1 MKMPQ
6 RVRLFLVAPFLAAV
20 VSIAVTTSA
29 RAQTSPE
36 VGTGG
41 LTLTSRSVQTTDSF
55 ELGLQL
61 PGVVEN
67 DDVLIVAV
75 HERVNDRAQFRATLT
90 GDLNRLGLATKLNRV
105 FAVAELQ
112 PTIRGSVVLEIDRL
126 SIAENLSKPG
136 VYPVSIELRTAQQ
149 EPLGQLVTHLV
160 RIVDETPAPTRVALA
175 LLMDIAPDD
184 PLRRREIVDDEPTAG
199 WIDLLID
206 NPELPFTVQP
216 TPWLFDEYRTDPRM
230 RQLITRLETAEV
242 IAAPYV
248 PLDEVSLSEAG
259 LGDRVEE
266 LFERGVETTADVL
279 GSAPITTRWLSQTE
293 PTANQAALW
302 HARGVREAVVSGEQ
316 LYDAPA
322 EIATETGSIKAIV
335 TPSWFSEAD
344 PAPANRILAAHHLLA
359 ELAVIAFTN
368 DVDTSSV
375 MIFGNGSPF
384 NRQFMDEFLR
394 GIEVSEVIR
403 PVTLSEAV
411 AVPQLV
417 ESGSPMVIEAADVS
431 TEPLAGDLPLY
442 RKAMSNLESYR
453 SMISDADTHWVY
465 DAVSERLLL
474 SLGSG
479 VTGERRNGVAR
490 QAIDKIG
497 VETGSVEAPP
507 LGGVNLTSRTATA
520 PFSFR
525 NTAAYPLRVEVR
537 FIAHKARFLDFD
549 DGETTTIVLEPGVTN
564 ENFRVRALS
573 AGSFPL
579 RIEMFSPDGALELR
593 TVDLTMRST
602 VPSGVGIAL
611 TISAIVVLVVW
622 WGRDLIRGRRRVAA

>member
-1 MKMPQ
+1 MTSPR
-6 RVRLFLVAPFLAAV
+6 RVSLLVAAAFMV
-20 VSIAVTTSA
+20 ALSAVQAVPSA
-29 RAQTSPE
+29 AAQTAPE

-41 LTLTSRSVQTTDSF
+41 LSLISRSVQTTDSF

-61 PGVVEN
+61 PGVVED
-67 DDVLIVAV
+67 DDVLIIAV
-75 HERVNDRAQFRATLT
+75 HEKVVDRAQFRATLT
-90 GDLNRLGLATKLNRV
+90 GDLDRLGLATKLNRI

-126 SIAENLSKPG
+126 SIAENLSEPG
-136 VYPVSIELRTAQQ
+136 VYPVSIELRTASQ

-160 RIVDETPAPTRVALA
+160 RIVDEVPDPTRVALT
-175 LLMDIAPDD
+175 LLMDIAPND

-199 WIDLLID
+199 WIDLLTD

-230 RQLITRLETAEV
+230 RRLISRLGTAEV

-248 PLDEVSLSEAG
+248 PLDEVTLSEAG
-259 LGDRVEE
+259 LGDRVGE
-266 LFERGVETTADVL
+266 LFERGIQTVTDVL
-279 GSAPITTRWLSQTE
+279 GSAPITTRWLSQAE
-293 PTANQAALW
+293 PTDDQAALW
-302 HARGVREAVVSGEQ
+302 HARGVREVVVPGEQ
-316 LYDAPA
+316 LHDGPA
-322 EIATETGSIKAIV
+322 EIATDVGSIKALV
-335 TPSWFSEAD
+335 APSWFSDAD
-344 PAPANRILAAHHLLA
+344 PDDTVLAAHHLLA
-359 ELAVIAFTN
+359 ELAVIALTN

-375 MIFGNGSPF
+375 MVFGNGAPF
-384 NRQFMDEFLR
+384 NRQFMDELLR
-394 GIEVSEVIR
+394 GFEGSAVIR

-417 ESGSPMVIEAADVS
+417 EAGSPMVIDTADVP

-442 RKAMSNLESYR
+442 QQAVSYLESYR

-465 DAVSERLLL
+465 DDVSERLLL

-479 VTGERRNGVAR
+479 VSGERRDGIAR

-497 VETGSVEAPP
+497 VETGAVEAPP
-507 LGGVNLTSRTATA
+507 LGGVSLTSRTATA

-537 FIAHKARFLDFD
+537 FIADKARFLDFD
-549 DGETTTIVLEPGVTN
+549 DEETTTIVLEPGVTN
-564 ENFRVRALS
+564 ENFRVEALS

-602 VPSGVGIAL
+602 VPSGVGVAL
-611 TISAIVVLVVW
+611 TIGAIIVLVAW
-622 WGRDLIRGRRRVAA
+622 WGRDLIRGRRRVTA